1 MPTIIRITILNAEHC
16 KYQDNAIQIIAGIYV
31 FSIFNSYRQANTS
44 TWFPCHLLMRAYS
57 FSGVAMFLGE
67 ILCILR
73 AYSLG

>member
-1 MPTIIRITILNAEHC
+1 MPAIIRIIIPNAEHC
-16 KYQDNAIQIIAGIYV
+16 KYQGNAIQIIAGIYV
-31 FSIFNSYRQANTS
+31 FSMSYSYRRAKTS